1 MEGFRKAC
9 TTSRSDNFQ
18 SLDLPLM
25 MTDERD
31 SENSASLNNTDEEI
45 KVILS
50 QQDNVEET
58 VGNTLLQKYVE
69 ETKLHFN
76 EQIAVMKFYM

>member
-1 MEGFRKAC
+1 
-9 TTSRSDNFQ
+9 
-18 SLDLPLM
+18 
-25 MTDERD
+25 MTDGRD
-31 SENSASLNNTDEEI
+31 SGNSATLNNTDEEI

-69 ETKLHFN
+69 ETKLYFN

>member
-1 MEGFRKAC
+1 
-9 TTSRSDNFQ
+9 
-18 SLDLPLM
+18 M
-25 MTDERD
+25 MTDGRD
-31 SENSASLNNTDEEI
+31 SGNSATLNNTDEEI

-69 ETKLHFN
+69 ETKWYFN